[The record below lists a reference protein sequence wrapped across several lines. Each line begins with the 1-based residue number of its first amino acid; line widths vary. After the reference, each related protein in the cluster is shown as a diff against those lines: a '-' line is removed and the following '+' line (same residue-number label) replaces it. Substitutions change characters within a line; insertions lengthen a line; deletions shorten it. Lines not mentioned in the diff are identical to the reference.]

1 MKYSPSFYYYL
12 SCACLLACSFSC
24 SETHASPIFF
34 SRMLPLITTNALAST
49 TDGVG
54 ARSDH
59 TPHTLHQAANHQFT
73 HQQNMVPHQGNH
85 PSDQTTMTLITN
97 PAKQINSS
105 ADWHRWFTQRRE
117 RLQAR
122 LKQAEEAE
130 WNWPS
135 TRARCEVMR
144 IQDEIEQLNA
154 EEFVV
159 PFSN

>member
-12 SCACLLACSFSC
+12 SSLFLLVLSSTFSLGTGRT
-24 SETHASPIFF
+24 E
-34 SRMLPLITTNALAST
+34 LTTIDS
-49 TDGVG
+49 VG

-59 TPHTLHQAANHQFT
+59 TPHTLHPAADHQFT
-73 HQQNMVPHQGNH
+73 HQQNMVPRQGNLQ
-85 PSDQTTMTLITN
+85 SNQTTMNITD
-97 PAKQINSS
+97 PARQITTR
-105 ADWHRWFTQRRE
+105 AAWHAWFDSRRAIL
-117 RLQAR
+117 RAR

-144 IQDEIEQLNA
+144 IEDEIASLDA

-159 PFSN
+159 PF

>member
-34 SRMLPLITTNALAST
+34 SRMLPLITINALAST

-59 TPHTLHQAANHQFT
+59 TPHTLHQAANCQFT
-73 HQQNMVPHQGNH
+73 HQQNMVSRQGNH
-85 PSDQTTMTLITN
+85 QSDQTVMNITN
-97 PAKQINSS
+97 PARQIQTR
-105 ADWHRWFTQRRE
+105 AQWHAWFDSRRAIL
-117 RLQAR
+117 RAR
-122 LKQAEEAE
+122 LKQAEQAE
-130 WNWPS
+130 WNWPC
-135 TRARCEVMR
+135 TRRRCEIMR
-144 IQDEIEQLNA
+144 IEDEIRALDA

-159 PFSN
+159 PF

>member
-12 SCACLLACSFSC
+12 SCVCLLVSSFSC
-24 SETHASPIFF
+24 SETHASPTFF
-34 SRMLPLITTNALAST
+34 SRMLPLITSNALASK
-49 TDGVG
+49 TDSVG

-59 TPHTLHQAANHQFT
+59 TPHTLHPAANRQFT
-73 HQQNMVPHQGNH
+73 HQQNMVPRQGNRQ
-85 PSDQTTMTLITN
+85 SNQTVMNITN
-97 PAKQINSS
+97 PARQITTR
-105 ADWHRWFTQRRE
+105 AAWHAWFDSRRAIL
-117 RLQAR
+117 RAR

-144 IQDEIEQLNA
+144 IEDEIAALDA

-159 PFSN
+159 PF